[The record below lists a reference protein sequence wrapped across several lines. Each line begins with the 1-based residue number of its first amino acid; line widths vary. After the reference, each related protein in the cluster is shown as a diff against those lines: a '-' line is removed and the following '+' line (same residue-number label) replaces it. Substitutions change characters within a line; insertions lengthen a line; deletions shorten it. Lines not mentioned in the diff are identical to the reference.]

1 MMLALARVVAGLAR
15 SASSLA
21 VTLPVSATAMW
32 MLLVCRTPPTSDL
45 FDAPDLS
52 FLRVVS
58 LLPNACRNAKGNSS
72 RSKGVAAKAVT
83 ASSISTAFLRSHLQ
97 IGRAS
102 GRERVCQYVRMWVVD
117 VLLKKTKKDM

>member
-1 MMLALARVVAGLAR
+1 MNLALARVVAGLAR

-32 MLLVCRTPPTSDL
+32 KLLVCRTPPKSDL

-58 LLPNACRNAKGNSS
+58 LFPHACRNAKGNSS
-72 RSKGVAAKAVT
+72 RTTGVAAQAVT
-83 ASSISTAFLRSHLQ
+83 AFFISTAFIHSNLHVTSK
-97 IGRAS
+97 
-102 GRERVCQYVRMWVVD
+102 E
-117 VLLKKTKKDM
+117 